1 MSEPSL
7 NNQLQCTVVI
17 VAEPVS
23 GTSYFWNQQYQH
35 SRFAK
40 IVLKDKWNWF
50 SILHCLTTL
59 MVKTPFW
66 AGTADKVWLLP
77 PTGHSQVLFVGVF
90 FFFLGWMIILW
101 IILCCTLVFPD
112 KHKTGSV
119 LWCGKN
125 LLMVEETLLK
135 KGKKKNNTNNWI
147 FRALLFWD
155 LNSTAWS
162 SNVFA
167 LSSCLSQDFLTA
179 RNWLP
184 QDFLSVSCTWFDPKC
199 QYSLPTW

>member
-7 NNQLQCTVVI
+7 NNQLQCTVS
-17 VAEPVS
+17 VS
-23 GTSYFWNQQYQH
+23 GTSYFWYLQYQH
-35 SRFAK
+35 SRFPK

-50 SILHCLTTL
+50 SILHSLITL
-59 MVKTPFW
+59 LVKTPFW
-66 AGTADKVWLLP
+66 AITADKVWLLP
-77 PTGHSQVLFVGVF
+77 PTGHSQVLFVGF
-90 FFFLGWMIILW
+90 FFFLRWMITLW

-135 KGKKKNNTNNWI
+135 KAKKKKKHNWI

-184 QDFLSVSCTWFDPKC
+184 QDFLSVSCTWLDPKC
-199 QYSLPTW
+199 QYNLPTW